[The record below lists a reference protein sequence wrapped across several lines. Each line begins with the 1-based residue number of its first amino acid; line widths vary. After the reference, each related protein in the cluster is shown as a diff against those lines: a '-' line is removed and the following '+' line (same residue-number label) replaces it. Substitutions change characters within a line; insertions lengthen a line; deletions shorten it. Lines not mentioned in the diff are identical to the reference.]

1 MEMVKCGQ
9 KGSGRKYPLPPGGLG
24 LQYNDYV
31 SLVCW
36 HNVVPWPCP
45 NPEGGNLMRT
55 RSSVTYL
62 FLCLVICALMVG
74 ARRASADSVGLS
86 DGRNVSGS
94 TAFIVFPGGGI
105 NIDNGVSWKFVST
118 VVPFP
123 ASNPTSTQPIWTNSN
138 NLGLAPA
145 DLTGPGGAYTL
156 LTITNNTL
164 DFSGSGIQS
173 QLSFAVAGTFSQ
185 FVALL
190 NGLAVGQSTQLSLLT
205 VNGGGCVVGAC
216 SEEHDTLVS
225 NGISGS
231 QQTESIVGSAYITII
246 NDPGIYDITLTSTPL
261 NPTTPAPEPAS
272 LLLLGIGLAGAGVVR
287 RRQQNPVLS

>member
-1 MEMVKCGQ
+1 
-9 KGSGRKYPLPPGGLG
+9 
-24 LQYNDYV
+24 
-31 SLVCW
+31 
-36 HNVVPWPCP
+36 
-45 NPEGGNLMRT
+45 MRT
-55 RSSVTYL
+55 RSSATYL
-62 FLCLVICALMVG
+62 FLRLAICTLTVG
-74 ARRASADSVGLS
+74 AMRAKADSVGLS

-105 NIDNGVSWKFVST
+105 SIDNGVSWKFVST

-138 NLGLAPA
+138 NLGLGLADENGPA
-145 DLTGPGGAYTL
+145 GAYTL
-156 LTITNNTL
+156 FGTANNTL

-173 QLSFAVAGTFSQ
+173 QLTFAVAGTISQ

-216 SEEHDTLVS
+216 SEELDSLVS
-225 NGISGS
+225 NGILVS
-231 QQTESIVGSAYITII
+231 QQTESIVGPAFITIT
-246 NDPGIYDITLTSTPL
+246 NDPGVYDITPTSTPL

-287 RRQQNPVLS
+287 RKRQNPALP

>member
-1 MEMVKCGQ
+1 
-9 KGSGRKYPLPPGGLG
+9 
-24 LQYNDYV
+24 
-31 SLVCW
+31 
-36 HNVVPWPCP
+36 
-45 NPEGGNLMRT
+45 
-55 RSSVTYL
+55 
-62 FLCLVICALMVG
+62 MVG
-74 ARRASADSVGLS
+74 ARRASAYSVGLS

-145 DLTGPGGAYTL
+145 NENGPAGAYTL

-164 DFSGSGIQS
+164 DFSESGIQS
-173 QLSFAVAGTFSQ
+173 QLTFAVAGTFSQ
-185 FVALL
+185 FVAVL

-205 VNGGGCVVGAC
+205 VNGGGCAVGAC
-216 SEEHDTLVS
+216 SEETDSLVVNATL
-225 NGISGS
+225 GS
-231 QQTESIVGSAYITII
+231 QQTESIVGPAFITIT
-246 NDPGIYDITLTSTPL
+246 NDPGVYDITLTSTPL

-272 LLLLGIGLAGAGVVR
+272 LLLLAAGLFAAGLLGK
-287 RRQQNPVLS
+287 S

>member
-1 MEMVKCGQ
+1 MTRPI
-9 KGSGRKYPLPPGGLG
+9 STY
-24 LQYNDYV
+24 
-31 SLVCW
+31 SL
-36 HNVVPWPCP
+36 
-45 NPEGGNLMRT
+45 
-55 RSSVTYL
+55 
-62 FLCLVICALMVG
+62 LCLAICALTVG
-74 ARRASADSVGLS
+74 ATRASADSVGLS
-86 DGRNVSGS
+86 DGQNVSGS

-105 NIDNGVSWKFVST
+105 NIDNGVSWKFTST

-123 ASNPTSTQPIWTNSN
+123 ASNPTSTRPIWTNSN

-145 DLTGPGGAYTL
+145 DLTGPGGPYTL

-173 QLSFAVAGTFSQ
+173 QLTFAVSGTFSQ

-190 NGLAVGQSTQLSLLT
+190 NDLAVGQSTQLSLLT
-205 VNGGGCVVGAC
+205 VNGGGCAVGAC

-231 QQTESIVGSAYITII
+231 QQTESIVGPAFITII
-246 NDPGIYDITLTSTPL
+246 NDPGVYDITATSTPL
-261 NPTTPAPEPAS
+261 NPPTPTPEPAS

-287 RRQQNPVLS
+287 RKRQNPALP

>member
-1 MEMVKCGQ
+1 
-9 KGSGRKYPLPPGGLG
+9 
-24 LQYNDYV
+24 
-31 SLVCW
+31 
-36 HNVVPWPCP
+36 
-45 NPEGGNLMRT
+45 MRT
-55 RSSVTYL
+55 RSSATYL
-62 FLCLVICALMVG
+62 SLCLAICALTVG
-74 ARRASADSVGLS
+74 ARRASADLVGLS
-86 DGRNVSGS
+86 DGNFVSGS

-105 NIDNGVSWKFVST
+105 NTDDGVSWKFIST

-123 ASNPTSTQPIWTNSN
+123 ASNPTSTHPIWTNSN
-138 NLGLAPA
+138 DLGLGPA
-145 DLTGPGGAYTL
+145 NLSGPGGPYTTL
-156 LTITNNTL
+156 GITNNTL

-205 VNGGGCVVGAC
+205 VNGGGCAVGAC

-231 QQTESIVGSAYITII
+231 QQTEYIVGPAFITIT
-246 NDPGIYDITLTSTPL
+246 NDPGVYDITLTSTPL
-261 NPTTPAPEPAS
+261 NPPTNTPEPAS

-287 RRQQNPVLS
+287 RKRQNPVLS